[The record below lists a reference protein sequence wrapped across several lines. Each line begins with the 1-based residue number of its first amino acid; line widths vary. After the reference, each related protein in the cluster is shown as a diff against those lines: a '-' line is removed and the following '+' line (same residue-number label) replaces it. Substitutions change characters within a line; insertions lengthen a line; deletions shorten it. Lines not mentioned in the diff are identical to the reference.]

1 MKQPLIASM
10 RTVKK
15 ETLKFITCW
24 VGQCREPMLVRE
36 QFMPPLWD
44 AILADYRRNVPDAR
58 EPEVLSTTTT
68 IIEKLKVRSGARGGE
83 GSVGGEG
90 PAQSWAL
97 GCHTCDTVI

>member
-15 ETLKFITCW
+15 ETLKLITCW

-68 IIEKLKVRSGARGGE
+68 IIEKLKVRTEGRGGRVRLSYC
-83 GSVGGEG
+83 SVAVLIAG
-90 PAQSWAL
+90 
-97 GCHTCDTVI
+97 

>member
-1 MKQPLIASM
+1 MIYVRTYVSIGEMVMKQPLISLM

-24 VGQCREPMLVRE
+24 VSQCREPSLVRE

-44 AILADYRRNVPDAR
+44 AILADYARNVSDAR

-68 IIEKLKVRSGARGGE
+68 IIEKLM
-83 GSVGGEG
+83 VGYICT
-90 PAQSWAL
+90 L
-97 GCHTCDTVI
+97 NM